1 MTIRV
6 GILGL
11 GFMGKCH
18 YETYA
23 KLSGVKVEAVCDID
37 PEKRKGHIGHAF
49 GNIDLTGK
57 QIYKNADELFADKT
71 LDVIDVDLPTFL
83 HAEYTIS
90 ALQAGKHVICEKP
103 MARTTAEAKSMI
115 TAAQKTGKKLFLA
128 QCVRF
133 WPAYAKAREIVLSG
147 KYGKVLTARFC
158 RISPKPMWSWDGW
171 LATPARSGLCALD
184 LHVHD
189 ADFVQFLFGRPKS
202 VRSVGFSP
210 IKGAYDH
217 IFTSYDFGDGKL
229 VTAEGAWEYAPG
241 FPFAMTFQ
249 IAMEKASLDMTADT
263 KLMLYPWKGKPAEVK
278 VQAGDGYQHELKHFL
293 HCIRTNTDSDIVTP
307 ESAMNSVK
315 MIECELESIKT
326 GKAAPVRF

>member
-1 MTIRV
+1 
-6 GILGL
+6 
-11 GFMGKCH
+11 
-18 YETYA
+18 
-23 KLSGVKVEAVCDID
+23 
-37 PEKRKGHIGHAF
+37 
-49 GNIDLTGK
+49 
-57 QIYKNADELFADKT
+57 
-71 LDVIDVDLPTFL
+71 
-83 HAEYTIS
+83 
-90 ALQAGKHVICEKP
+90 
-103 MARTTAEAKSMI
+103 
-115 TAAQKTGKKLFLA
+115 
-128 QCVRF
+128 
-133 WPAYAKAREIVLSG
+133 
-147 KYGKVLTARFC
+147 
-158 RISPKPMWSWDGW
+158 
-171 LATPARSGLCALD
+171 
-184 LHVHD
+184 
-189 ADFVQFLFGRPKS
+189 